1 MSGPPMQW
9 STLRNLAIVATSF
22 AMCAM
27 ACAQVIADPWEGMRI
42 DAVRI
47 VLANPPD
54 APVEAAA
61 FEERARGV
69 LDLYPGTSF
78 RNLFLDWGLGKLRS
92 QPWVDDARADLAPGN
107 VDGIVVTVT
116 VTLAD
121 KAKAQSAS
129 LPFPYL
135 LQGADSLIKLKFMT
149 AGLGYSNHNAWYGQ
163 PAAFIGANPLASKP
177 AGAGWASWAEGAAE
191 LGIQGIGPIAPS
203 VYLYGSLSYMQ
214 SGSAGQELFTNEPRS
229 YGAIEDAYVGFVFGN
244 TWEDGSRLVC
254 NVSAGR
260 QPFQIADGMLIR
272 ITAGNGFDRAAL
284 QLNPR
289 WAADN
294 LLLAEA
300 RYNTLRVQAFRLDP
314 DEVPAI
320 DSRTIIDGLNVDG
333 GLGSAM
339 PWGLTYLHVP
349 QSGYGYYTPTA
360 AGTRAGLNVFD
371 ARLSWLPT
379 LQGGTGPHGK
389 AELAYQANDAN
400 SFPMKAWGG
409 YVEAGYTLGEM
420 PWRPTLSYRLSYF
433 SGDNPRTTTYE
444 RWDPLLSGGTPEEW
458 VQGINHYKMF
468 QDSNVVAQ
476 RFQAKLQPSPT
487 TEIVPQVW
495 LFGADQTNNL
505 GGTLSQ
511 LAGTK
516 LGWELNVTGKY
527 YPTRNLYFQGGL
539 AATFPLSG
547 VMGAIDGNFN
557 RWVSAMLM
565 ARVRY

>member
-1 MSGPPMQW
+1 MQW
-9 STLRNLAIVATSF
+9 TILRNLVIGVAAF
-22 AMCAM
+22 AMCGIAG
-27 ACAQVIADPWEGMRI
+27 AQVIADPWEGMRI
-42 DAVRI
+42 DALRI

-54 APVEAAA
+54 ALAEAAA

-78 RNLFLDWGLGKLRS
+78 RNLFLDWGLGKLRNL
-92 QPWVDDARADLAPGN
+92 PWVDEARADLEPGN
-107 VDGIVVTVT
+107 VDGIIVTVT

-121 KAKAQSAS
+121 KANASAQAAP
-129 LPFPYL
+129 LPFPL
-135 LQGADSLIKLKFMT
+135 LYQTADSLIKFKFMT
-149 AGLGYSNHNAWYGQ
+149 AGLWYSNQNAWYGQ
-163 PAAFIGANPLASKP
+163 PAAFVGANPLASKP
-177 AGAGWASWAEGAAE
+177 AGAGWSPWVEGAAE
-191 LGIQGIGPIAPS
+191 FGIQGIGPVAPS
-203 VYLYGSLSYMQ
+203 VYVYGSLSYLQ
-214 SGSAGQELFTNEPRS
+214 SGSAGQELFTDEPRS
-229 YGAIEDAYVGFVFGN
+229 YGGIEDAYVGIVFGN
-244 TWEDGSRLVC
+244 TWDDGSRLVC

-314 DEVPAI
+314 DELPAI
-320 DSRTIIDGLNVDG
+320 DSRTIIDGLNFNG

-349 QSGYGYYTPTA
+349 QSSYGYYTPTA
-360 AGTRAGLNVFD
+360 VGTRAGLNVFD
-371 ARLSWLPT
+371 ARVSWLPT
-379 LQGGTGPHGK
+379 LPGGTGPYGK
-389 AELAYQANDAN
+389 AELGYQTNDAN
-400 SFPMKAWGG
+400 SFPMRAWGG
-409 YVEAGYTLGEM
+409 YAEAGYTLGGM

-433 SGDNPRTTTYE
+433 SGDNPATRTYE

-458 VQGINHYKMF
+458 VQGINHYKIF

-476 RFQAKLQPSPT
+476 RFQAKLQPTPT
-487 TEIVPQVW
+487 TEVVPQVW

-516 LGWELNVTGKY
+516 LGWEVNVTGKY

-547 VMGAIDGNFN
+547 VRGAVDGNLN
-557 RWVSAMLM
+557 RWVSAMLL